1 MKDSDALDGL
11 LNAKSVSVI
20 DLSHNNL
27 EDPCIIDILEQL
39 SSSVLINLGRNTIN
53 MLIYHKIAAQDSKRS
68 HGGGS
73 QIGDM
78 EGSGLIDVLDEEIYN
93 FKS

>member
-1 MKDSDALDGL
+1 MEMLIVKVWRKLHFNDL
-11 LNAKSVSVI
+11 LKKVSLFI
-20 DLSHNNL
+20 
-27 EDPCIIDILEQL
+27 IIDIFEQL

>member
-1 MKDSDALDGL
+1 
-11 LNAKSVSVI
+11 
-20 DLSHNNL
+20 
-27 EDPCIIDILEQL
+27 
-39 SSSVLINLGRNTIN
+39 

-78 EGSGLIDVLDEEIYN
+78 EGSGLIEMLDEEIYN
-93 FKS
+93 FKSERNTWFEGWGISKVITFNFPQGSIFIFFSF